1 MPFELLDVID
11 ELRLSSLRCRA
22 ADALIKANM
31 QTTVRP
37 LIRPNREPSRRADTI
52 KPGPAQVI
60 EGVVKLA
67 SDGRH
72 DRDGIGFILE
82 HEAKVA

>member
-1 MPFELLDVID
+1 MPFELLDIID
-11 ELRLSSLRCRA
+11 ELRLACPSGCA
-22 ADALIKANM
+22 ADALVKPNM

-37 LIRPNREPSRRADTI
+37 LIGPNREPPRRADPI
-52 KPGPAQVI
+52 KSGPAQMI